1 MKIDK
6 KQSLKNKIGVVAVSL
21 VLSSALIPSTALAEN
36 FNYTDEQTKV
46 DFIYDDDHVGKGR
59 SDDGSYEIVVITNL
73 ETGDYAFVLLEQLDE
88 MLKSQTGNTLTIDD
102 EEFSRESVLEARKC
116 LQRKIDDEEAKKLH
130 DGKIGTIIFS
140 SLFGALAISA
150 LVSVKKRSGYI
161 QKPHGYALKQFVYNI
176 RRGFRED
183 KSRRKFTRH
192 IKNK

>member
-1 MKIDK
+1 MKIDR

-21 VLSSALIPSTALAEN
+21 VLSGALMPSTALAEN

-46 DFIYDDDHVGKGR
+46 EFIYDDDHVGRGKI
-59 SDDGSYEIVVITNL
+59 DDGYYKLVVINNL
-73 ETGDYAFVLLEQLDE
+73 ENGDYALVSLKQLDE

-130 DGKIGTIIFS
+130 DGKIGSIIFC
-140 SLFGALAISA
+140 SLFGALAISS
-150 LVSVKKRSGYI
+150 LVSVKKRKGYI

-176 RRGFRED
+176 RRGFQED
-183 KSRRKFTRH
+183 KSRRQFTKY
-192 IKNK
+192 IKIK